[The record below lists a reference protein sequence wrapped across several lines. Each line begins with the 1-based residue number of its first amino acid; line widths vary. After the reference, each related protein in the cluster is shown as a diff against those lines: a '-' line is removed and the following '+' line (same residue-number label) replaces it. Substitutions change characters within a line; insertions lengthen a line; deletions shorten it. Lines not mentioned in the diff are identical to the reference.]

1 MSTPALPEPPA
12 APGLAAL
19 TLALRSGAV
28 TALNLAQACLA
39 RIDALEPKL
48 QAFTHL
54 DPERTLRHA
63 RAADQLRAAGV
74 DLGPLMGVPVAV
86 KDLFSIDGMPTHA
99 GSQLDVQD
107 LVPPQGSFIGML
119 HRAGCVLI
127 GKTRTTEFALGGFNL
142 NRPIP
147 WNPCDPKVP
156 RMTGGS
162 SHGSAVAMAA
172 GLAGFTVGSDT
183 GGSVRQPAALCGVFG
198 YKATTTHWPRDG
210 VFPMSPLLDSVGIF
224 TRSAHDA
231 AWVEAA
237 LAGRALQ
244 TAPAAATLR
253 FALPGAHFMNQ
264 VEPAVAACFSQALER
279 LRRAGAQIVEI
290 DVPEAAEIDA
300 VFRSLVPADVLA
312 FLGRERV
319 TRQFDRLDKVAAQR
333 LEMAMTLSA
342 DDYVQMATRQ
352 RVLELMLRERSHG
365 VDAWLSPTV
374 PVLPAPTA
382 GFKTVEAAAAWNR
395 LGTQNTRPGNLFNQ
409 CGVSL
414 PVQHL
419 GAEFPV
425 GLQLCAPGGSDEA
438 LLRTAMAVEGVLGMP
453 AAAAVD
459 GLCAQ
464 DLPPSSRA
472 V

>member
-1 MSTPALPEPPA
+1 MSCPALPESPA
-12 APGLAAL
+12 AAGLVQL
-19 TLALRSGAV
+19 TQALRSGAV
-28 TALNLAQACLA
+28 SAHSLAQACLA

-48 QAFTHL
+48 QAFTHV
-54 DPERTLRHA
+54 DHQRTLKHA
-63 RAADQLRAAGV
+63 RAIDELRAAGV

-86 KDLFSIDGMPTHA
+86 KDLFSIDGMPTNA
-99 GSQLDVQD
+99 GSLLDVQD
-107 LVPPQGSFIGML
+107 LVPPQGGFVDML

-147 WNPCDPKVP
+147 WNPCDGDVP

-172 GLAGFTVGSDT
+172 GLAGITVGSDT
-183 GGSVRQPAALCGVFG
+183 GGSVRQPAALCGVVG

-244 TAPAAATLR
+244 TPPAIAKLT

-264 VEPAVAACFSQALER
+264 VDETVAACFAQSLQR
-279 LRRAGAQIVEI
+279 LRQAGATIVEI
-290 DVPEAAEIDA
+290 HVPEAAEIDA

-319 TRQFDRLDKVAAQR
+319 TKQFDRLDKVAAQR
-333 LEMAMTLSA
+333 LQAALTLSA
-342 DDYVQMATRQ
+342 DDYVQMAARQ
-352 RVLELMLRERSHG
+352 QVLERLLRERSRG
-365 VDAWLSPTV
+365 IDAWLSPTV

-382 GFKTVEAAAAWNR
+382 NFRTVEAVAAWNR

-414 PVQHL
+414 PIHHL
-419 GAEFPV
+419 GAPLPV
-425 GLQLCAPGGSDEA
+425 GLQLCAPGGTDEA
-438 LLRTAMAVEGVLGMP
+438 LLLTTMAVEGVLGMP
-453 AAAAVD
+453 AAAEVGRLA
-459 GLCAQ
+459 A
-464 DLPPSSRA
+464 
-472 V
+472 

>member
-1 MSTPALPEPPA
+1 MNPADLPQAPA
-12 APGLAAL
+12 TEGLSHL
-19 TLALRSGAV
+19 THSLRSGTV
-28 TALNLAQACLA
+28 TALSLAQACLA
-39 RIDALEPKL
+39 RVDALEPRL
-48 QAFTHL
+48 QAFTHV
-54 DPERTLRHA
+54 DRERTLRHA
-63 RAADQLRAAGV
+63 RAIDELRAAGV

-86 KDLFSIDGMPTHA
+86 KDLFTIDGMPTDA
-99 GSQLDVQD
+99 GSLLDVQD
-107 LVPPQGSFIGML
+107 LVPPQGRFVDRL

-147 WNPCDPKVP
+147 WNPCDARVP

-183 GGSVRQPAALCGVFG
+183 GGSVRQPAALCGVVG

-224 TRSAHDA
+224 TRSAQDA

-237 LAGRALQ
+237 LAGRAVQ
-244 TAPAAATLR
+244 QPPALATLT

-264 VEPAVAACFSQALER
+264 VEPAVEACFAQALQR
-279 LRRAGAQIVEI
+279 LRQAGAHIVEI

-319 TRQFDRLDKVAAQR
+319 TKQFDRLDKVAAQR
-333 LEMAMTLSA
+333 LQAALTLNA
-342 DDYVQMATRQ
+342 DDYVQMASRQ
-352 RVLELMLRERSHG
+352 QVLERLLRERSHG
-365 VDAWLSPTV
+365 IDAWLSPTV

-382 GFKTVEAAAAWNR
+382 GFKTVEAVAAWNR

-414 PVQHL
+414 PIHHL
-419 GAEFPV
+419 GAELPV
-425 GLQLCAPGGSDEA
+425 GLQLCAPGGADEA
-438 LLRTAMAVEGVLGMP
+438 LLLTALAVEGVLGLPP
-453 AAAAVD
+453 AAQVE
-459 GLCAQ
+459 GL
-464 DLPPSSRA
+464 RA
-472 V
+472 